1 MENDTIIF
9 AILNKLPLLNKPRTP
24 TSQMCLKLISPR
36 WSFIVDLCYLLV
48 VRLAEYGSTKSKYIA
63 ACEKK
68 NRIIPFSDSERLW
81 TLHFWQMYAFVVII
95 QQNLWY

>member
-48 VRLAEYGSTKSKYIA
+48 VRLAEYGLTNCKYIA
-63 ACEKK
+63 ACDKK
-68 NRIIPFSDSERLW
+68 KKGKIPFSDSERLW
-81 TLHFWQMYAFVVII
+81 TLHFWQMYAFVVI
-95 QQNLWY
+95 QQNLW

>member
-36 WSFIVDLCYLLV
+36 WSFIVDLLV

-63 ACEKK
+63 ACDKK
-68 NRIIPFSDSERLW
+68 KE
-81 TLHFWQMYAFVVII
+81 
-95 QQNLWY
+95 